1 MEIQLGNVE
10 IEILRLVWLLQ
21 NHRFDVAD
29 DNCRCGEFI
38 EFPGG
43 RDVAGNRW
51 GIWTEHI
58 VAVAA
63 KVCDER
69 LRG

>member
-1 MEIQLGNVE
+1 MGNVE

-21 NHRFDVAD
+21 NHRFDVA
-29 DNCRCGEFI
+29 
-38 EFPGG
+38 
-43 RDVAGNRW
+43 GNRW
-51 GIWTEHI
+51 GFWTEHI

>member
-29 DNCRCGEFI
+29 ENCRCGEFI

-43 RDVAGNRW
+43 NDVAGNRW
-51 GIWTEHI
+51 GLWTEHI